1 MNELPM
7 WYSIFDTDFGPFGFV
22 AHTDGL
28 LATFLPPGRASL
40 REMILRAWPEAK
52 EHATGLPGFRRDVRA
67 YFAGKRVEFEV
78 EVELSDQPAFRRR
91 VLQACARI
99 PFGETVT
106 YAELARA
113 ARRPGAA
120 RAVGNAMASNPLP
133 LVMPCHRVLRADGSP
148 GGFSA
153 AGGVALKRRMLEL
166 ERAAVTP

>member
-1 MNELPM
+1 M

-22 AHTDGL
+22 AHADGL
-28 LATFLPPGRASL
+28 LATYLPPGRANL
-40 REMILRAWPEAK
+40 RKMILRAWPEA
-52 EHATGLPGFRRDVRA
+52 EERAMGLSSFRRDVRA

-78 EVELSDQPAFRRR
+78 ELELSVQPPFRRR
-91 VLQACARI
+91 VLHACARV
-99 PFGETVT
+99 PYGETVT

-113 ARRPGAA
+113 AHRPKAA

-133 LVMPCHRVLRADGSP
+133 LVIPCHRVLRADGSP

-166 ERAAVTP
+166 ERADATR